1 VDYAAG
7 GRRPLLILGAA
18 CENPA
23 VNQPLITARHSRFIH
38 DLPGV
43 CMRKLLLLMLLLFP
57 LLAQALPGTDLFK
70 KPDFLPVG
78 QAFMFSSERLES
90 GETRLYWQISDG
102 YYLYQKRLKFEG
114 LSVNQQPALPPGEE
128 HNDEYF
134 GQQQVYRQGL
144 ELVIPASAKGQVKV
158 GWQGCA
164 DAGLCYPPQSQV
176 IDLGGGSAKVVDG
189 QAQDQTLASNLQER
203 SLGWSLLIFFG
214 LGLLLAFTPC
224 SLPMLPILAGVVVG
238 SGARP
243 RRGFALAGLY
253 VLSMALIYAGLG
265 VVAALLGGNLQSTLQ
280 QPWLLGSFAGLFVL
294 LSLPMFGFFE
304 LQLPGFLRDR
314 LENAGRQREGGSLLG
329 AGALGALSGLMV
341 GPCMTAPL
349 AGALLYIAQ
358 SGNALHGALVL
369 FVMGLGIG
377 LPLLLVVTVG
387 NRFLPKP
394 GAWMDLVKGVFG
406 FLLLG
411 TALIMIRPL
420 LDETL
425 WLALFGVLLLIVAFS
440 AIAQTRHLKRAALIA
455 GPAGMVLGLWAVM
468 MMVGAAGGGD
478 DPWQPLKIYSG
489 ARGDLT
495 RESHDAFTTVKDPAV
510 LDRELATAS
519 SNGQWVLIDYYADW
533 CVSCKIMEKNVF
545 GKADVIQAL
554 NGVRLL
560 RLDVTADNDASRELL
575 KRYQVPGPPTMLWI
589 GPDGSERRE
598 RRITGEVDDKQFTE
612 QWQTTRER
620 G

>member
-1 VDYAAG
+1 
-7 GRRPLLILGAA
+7 
-18 CENPA
+18 
-23 VNQPLITARHSRFIH
+23 
-38 DLPGV
+38 
-43 CMRKLLLLMLLLFP
+43 MRKLLVLMPMLFP
-57 LLAQALPGTDLFK
+57 LLANALPGGDLFK
-70 KPDFLPVG
+70 KPEFLEVG

-90 GETRLYWQISDG
+90 GETRLYWQIADG

-114 LSVNQQPALPPGEE
+114 LSANQQPVLPAGED

-134 GQQQVYRQGL
+134 GRQQVYRQGL
-144 ELVIPASAKGQVKV
+144 ELVIPASAHGQVKV

-176 IDLGGGSAKVVDG
+176 VDLGDASEKVGDG
-189 QAQDQTLASNLQER
+189 QAQDQALASTLQER

-238 SGARP
+238 SGAGP
-243 RRGFALAGLY
+243 RRGFALAGVY
-253 VLSMALIYAGLG
+253 VLSMAMIYAGLG
-265 VVAALLGGNLQSTLQ
+265 VIAALLGGNLQSTLQ
-280 QPWLLGSFAGLFVL
+280 QPWLLGSFAGLFVV

-314 LENAGRQREGGSLLG
+314 LENAGRQRQGGSLLG
-329 AGALGALSGLMV
+329 AGVLGALSGLMV

-358 SGNALHGALVL
+358 SGNALEGGLIL
-369 FVMGLGIG
+369 FVLGLGIG

-394 GAWMDLVKGVFG
+394 GLWMDLVKGVFG

-411 TALIMIRPL
+411 TALFMIRPL
-420 LDETL
+420 LAEPL
-425 WLALFGVLLLIVAFS
+425 WLALFGALLLIIAYN
-440 AIAQTRHLKRAALIA
+440 AIFQTRMLKRAAQLCAPFGLITGIWGA
-455 GPAGMVLGLWAVM
+455 M
-468 MMVGAAGGGD
+468 MMIGAGGGGG
-478 DPWQPLKIYSG
+478 DPWQPLEVYSG
-489 ARGDLT
+489 SRVQADSER
-495 RESHDAFTTVKDPAV
+495 HDAFVTIKDPAV
-510 LDRELATAS
+510 LDRELASAQAE
-519 SNGQWVLIDYYADW
+519 GQWVLVDYYADW

-545 GKADVIQAL
+545 GKDDVIQAL

-560 RLDVTADNDASRELL
+560 RLDVTADNDASRALL
-575 KRYQVPGPPTMLWI
+575 KRYQVPGPPTILWL

-598 RRITGEVDDKQFTE
+598 RRITGEVNDREFVE